1 MISSWTYCDSIR
13 RAGLVHGH
21 TVIVLGG
28 KD

>member
-13 RAGLVHGH
+13 RTGLVHGH

-28 KD
+28 QD

>member
-13 RAGLVHGH
+13 REGLVHGH

-28 KD
+28 YD